1 MIHSRAVGENGAAQ
15 SSDSSTAVPAAT
27 DFQRAVPQFLA
38 VGVKNVL
45 LFGYG
50 MTLGFPTIVIPAI
63 QGGEGRDPDADI
75 VLNRDEIS
83 WFSSINLL
91 CVPLGCIFSGMFTQP
106 LGKRRAMQIVNIPIL
121 AAWLLFHFSSNIY
134 HLYAGL
140 CLAGLMGGLMEAPVL
155 TYVAEITEPRYR
167 GMLAATG
174 STCLICGVFTQVK

>member
-1 MIHSRAVGENGAAQ
+1 
-15 SSDSSTAVPAAT
+15 
-27 DFQRAVPQFLA
+27 
-38 VGVKNVL
+38 
-45 LFGYG
+45 

-63 QGGEGRDPDADI
+63 QGGEGRDPDLEI
-75 VLNRDEIS
+75 VLNREEIS

-106 LGKRRAMQIVNIPIL
+106 IGKRRAMQIVNLPIM
-121 AAWLLFHFSSNIY
+121 AAWLLFHFSTNIY

-174 STCLICGVFTQVK
+174 STCLICGVFTQVEVSFKYE